1 MNINDLIN
9 ERNGNIARLKKLIIS
24 MNLMPGLSKSSF
36 DHLTE
41 KLFQQLE
48 KGTDQDK
55 LEKVI
60 ETELCVSYGLYK
72 SEFDSEEVTSE
83 IFSWWENNSH

>member
-1 MNINDLIN
+1 MNIIDWIN
-9 ERNGNIARLKKLIIS
+9 EHNGNFAQLKKLIIS

-41 KLFQQLE
+41 KLLQQLE
-48 KGTDQDK
+48 KGADQDK

-72 SEFDSEEVTSE
+72 SEFDAEELASE
-83 IFSWWENNSH
+83 IFNWWENNNN